1 MRISIP
7 IDIWDPARGGT
18 ERYLDRLLGDLV
30 RRGHEATVLC
40 IATRGPL
47 AGDSPQRKVE
57 LVRVPRFPRWLREL
71 AFARE
76 AALAH
81 RRSGRDVLFAVR
93 HALEA
98 DLYQPH
104 GGSFL
109 KAREA
114 ALRARPRLERGVRR
128 LAESLRPALR
138 VLLWLDREV
147 FRRSPHAITVSVS
160 RKVEEDFAAAYPR
173 TVFRFERLHNAVDLE
188 RFHGDD
194 RTAAAALLRSSH
206 GIPPA
211 SRVALILAHNPRLKG
226 LEHAIAA
233 VSRTAGWSLV
243 VAGKEGRW
251 APFKTVAARLGAGER
266 VHFAGLVDDARPLL
280 AGADALLLP
289 THYDP
294 CSLATLEAVACGTP
308 VVTTRQNGASE
319 IVEPGGA
326 GIVVES
332 PEDEAGLAGALEEV
346 AGAWGSFHEAA
357 LRLRPAI
364 DWGRHVDCMEGLLER
379 AARAAA
385 SRSSCAAPPGAA
397 VQ

>member
-18 ERYLDRLLGDLV
+18 ERYLDRLLGDLA

-40 IATRGPL
+40 LAARGPL
-47 AGDSPQRKVE
+47 VGDSPQRKIE
-57 LVRVPRFPRWLREL
+57 TVRVPRFPRWLREL

-76 AALAH
+76 AVLAH

-114 ALRARPRLERGVRR
+114 ALRARPRLERGFRR
-128 LAESLRPALR
+128 LAEGLRPALR

-194 RTAAAALLRSSH
+194 RTAAAALLRSRH

-211 SRVALILAHNPRLKG
+211 SRVALLLAHNPRLKG

-233 VSRTAGWSLV
+233 VSRAAGWSLV
-243 VAGKEGRW
+243 VAGRRAL
-251 APFKTVAARLGAGER
+251 APFEKVAVRFGVRER

-332 PEDEAGLAGALEEV
+332 PEDEAGLSGALDAV

-364 DWGRHVDCMEGLLER
+364 DWDRHVDRMEGLLER
-379 AARAAA
+379 AAHAAA
-385 SRSSCAAPPGAA
+385 DRSSSGAPPGAA